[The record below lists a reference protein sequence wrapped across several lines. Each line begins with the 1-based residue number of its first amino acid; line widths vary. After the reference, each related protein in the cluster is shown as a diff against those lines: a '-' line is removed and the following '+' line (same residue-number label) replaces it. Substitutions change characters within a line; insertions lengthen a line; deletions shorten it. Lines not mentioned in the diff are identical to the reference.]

1 VAVTVVASCPDLVMQ
16 KGLHLALELEETIQV
31 VSSFAGGLAA
41 IAPWGF
47 RSDDVNNG

>member
-1 VAVTVVASCPDLVMQ
+1 VTVVARCPEVVKQ

-31 VSSFAGGLAA
+31 VSSAVGGLAA

-47 RSDDVNNG
+47 RSDDVSNG